1 MDIGRMMIM
10 VGIDMVIDNNV
21 IIITQAD
28 QTHLNYKG
36 EKIYNVRGEI
46 CYPLHED
53 VNKNRTQVK
62 TINGEIFDTNR

>member
-10 VGIDMVIDNNV
+10 VGIDMVMMDNSV

-36 EKIYNVRGEI
+36 EKI
-46 CYPLHED
+46 
-53 VNKNRTQVK
+53 
-62 TINGEIFDTNR
+62 

>member
-10 VGIDMVIDNNV
+10 VGIDMVMDNNV

-36 EKIYNVRGEI
+36 EKI
-46 CYPLHED
+46 
-53 VNKNRTQVK
+53 
-62 TINGEIFDTNR
+62 